1 MLALLLA
8 MARMEL
14 SAPSWNVHME
24 KILLWVLVLLDIPFY
39 YVVGGMCAPL
49 IAPALLGAV
58 MVCFKWRC
66 SAFTMIGT
74 SDEPIC
80 SPTP

>member
-1 MLALLLA
+1 MLALLSP

-14 SAPSWNVHME
+14 SAPFGTAEME
-24 KILLWVLVLLDIPFY
+24 KILLWALVLLDIPFY

-49 IAPALLGAV
+49 IAPAILGAV
-58 MVCFKWRC
+58 IVCFKWRS
-66 SAFTMIGT
+66 SAFTMVGT
-74 SDEPIC
+74 SDEPFC